1 MAESGRTS
9 IERGLAA
16 VVVGLV
22 LAAVTIVAV
31 EPALRRFY
39 PIPEATPG
47 LSVEENRRMLEA
59 LPRVAFVLLLGLYA
73 AAALIGGLTATL
85 ISGRTQSWPALITGL
100 LLMIAGTFTIVSIDQ
115 PLWFRFASFFTYP
128 IAYFGYLAARRQA

>member
-1 MAESGRTS
+1 MGESGRTS

-22 LAAVTIVAV
+22 VAAVTVIAV

-39 PIPEATPG
+39 PILEATPG
-47 LSVEENRRMLEA
+47 LSVEESREILES
-59 LPRVAFVLLLGLYA
+59 LPRVTFVLLWGLYA
-73 AAALIGGLTATL
+73 LASLIGGIAATL
-85 ISGRTQSWPALITGL
+85 IAGRTQSWPALLTAL
-100 LLMIAGTFTIVSIDQ
+100 VLMIAGTFTVVTVYQ

-128 IAYFGYLAARRQA
+128 MAYLGYLAVRRQA